1 MSLNKGSRNAILR
14 RIGLAFALVVLL
26 AGASSAYA
34 DTILNYQ
41 ITGSGNYT
49 ANFTL
54 AMHPAPSG
62 GNSLAFWF
70 ASLPVNVNGTWTP
83 VTLTFDSRTVF
94 GGMLGLFS
102 SWALLGPQLYSGST
116 YSPTMSVGNFTLAG
130 IAGSGLGVYSLTVT
144 PATLVP
150 EPTSFILLV
159 TGLLALFGIQLL
171 RRFA

>member
-1 MSLNKGSRNAILR
+1 MSSILR
-14 RIGLAFALVVLL
+14 RFGLALALVVL

-41 ITGSGNYT
+41 LTGPGNYT

-54 AMHPAPSG
+54 SMHPTPSG
-62 GNSLAFWF
+62 ENSLAFWF
-70 ASLPVNVNGTWTP
+70 ASIPVDVNGTWTP
-83 VTLTFDSRTVF
+83 VTLTFDSNTVL

-102 SWALLGPQLYSGST
+102 SWALVGPQLYSGST
-116 YSPTMSVGNFTLAG
+116 YSPTMSVGNFKLAG
-130 IAGSGLGVYSLTVT
+130 VAGSGLGFYNLTVT
-144 PATLVP
+144 PATRVP

>member
-1 MSLNKGSRNAILR
+1 MITLVRRLVLAVAVLIIL
-14 RIGLAFALVVLL
+14 AA
-26 AGASSAYA
+26 ASSAHA
-34 DTILNYQ
+34 DSLLNYQ
-41 ITGSGNYT
+41 ITGPGSAGTFT
-49 ANFTL
+49 ADFTL
-54 AMHPAPSG
+54 FMHPTPSG

-70 ASLPVNVNGTWTP
+70 ASLPVNVNGRWGP
-83 VTLTFDSRTVF
+83 VTLTFDGRTGF

-130 IAGSGLGVYSLTVT
+130 AAGSGLGVYSLTVT
-144 PATLVP
+144 PATSVP